1 MEAVYWLAGTALIL
15 IIMTDAIWSIL
26 TLGGGGPIADRLVSW
41 LWQQMFRDS
50 GAPRA
55 AMIFVGPGILL
66 TMLALWL
73 VGLWLGWLLIF
84 SSQPAAVVSAS
95 TGLPATLA
103 ERIYFVGFTLFT
115 LGVGDYRPSGSLY
128 QFATAIASAN
138 GLFLVTLG
146 ITYLL
151 PVVSAV
157 VERRQLATTIAALG
171 DRPDQMLRAA
181 WDGNDFHRLDPLLL
195 QLASQIGQQA
205 QRHLAYPA
213 LHYFGGAQ
221 PQTSAPLQIAR
232 LYEAMRLLQAWPE
245 AQRPDPIAARIL
257 TAAIEDFIARSRH
270 NLRLREASSPPLPPI
285 DIRQLAGGSAA
296 ASDWQAPYRQQDAR
310 RALMAGIVR
319 HDGWQ
324 WRDVWCAGR
333 REVLTE

>member
-1 MEAVYWLAGTALIL
+1 MEAVCWLAGLALIL

-26 TLGGGGPIADRLVSW
+26 TLGGGGPIADRLVSR
-41 LWQQMFRDS
+41 LWQQIFRDG

-55 AMIFVGPGILL
+55 AMTFVGPGI
-66 TMLALWL
+66 MLATLTLWL
-73 VGLWLGWLLIF
+73 GGLWLGWLLIF
-84 SSQPAAVVSAS
+84 SGQPTAVIGAS

-103 ERIYFVGFTLFT
+103 ERVYFVGFTLFT
-115 LGVGDYRPSGSLY
+115 LGVGDYRPTGDFY
-128 QFATAIASAN
+128 QFATAIASVN

-171 DRPDQMLRAA
+171 DRPDQMLRTA
-181 WDGNDFHRLDPLLL
+181 WDGEDFHRLDPLLL
-195 QLASQIGQQA
+195 QLATQIGLQA
-205 QRHLAYPA
+205 QRHLAYPI

-232 LYEAMRLLQAWPE
+232 LYEALLLLHAWP
-245 AQRPDPIAARIL
+245 AAPRPDPVATRVL
-257 TAAIEDFIARSRH
+257 TAAIMDFIARSRH
-270 NLRLREASSPPLPPI
+270 NLRLKDTAAPPLPPI
-285 DIRQLAGGSAA
+285 DVDALPGDPA
-296 ASDWQAPYRQQDAR
+296 ASNWQGGFDQQQDQ

-324 WRDVWCAGR
+324 WHDVWCQS
-333 REVLTE
+333 ESD